1 MRHELRVDRW
11 PGQALLIVMAALTLA
26 VGFCLF
32 DGDEMDN
39 RISVDLCQALAV
51 FSTAV
56 VVFASALI
64 QLLSAD
70 PRPATYAASVRQLDP
85 PPKLSSLS

>member
-1 MRHELRVDRW
+1 M
-11 PGQALLIVMAALTLA
+11 ALLTLA

-32 DGDEMDN
+32 DGDEMDEG
-39 RISVDLCQALAV
+39 ISVDLCQAIAV

-56 VVFASALI
+56 LVVASALI
-64 QLLSAD
+64 HPLSAD
-70 PRPATYAASVRQLDP
+70 PRPATYAASARRLDP